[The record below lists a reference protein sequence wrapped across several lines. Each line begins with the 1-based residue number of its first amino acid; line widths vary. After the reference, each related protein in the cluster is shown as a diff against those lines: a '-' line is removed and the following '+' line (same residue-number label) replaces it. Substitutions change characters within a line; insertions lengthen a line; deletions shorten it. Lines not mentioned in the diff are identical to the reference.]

1 MHPTATA
8 SFGTF
13 SGRSCQESQLGFNLL
28 AELWRGEAAIAEAE
42 ADEGLVLAHRH
53 LFRPPAARSV
63 GHRTRLL
70 PPLLDGV
77 DSFYINMHLLADL
90 AATYRPRPAID

>member
-1 MHPTATA
+1 MKSKNNKNSQEGCVYWNKKRDCTFEKSVGHLMYPTATA

-42 ADEGLVLAHRH
+42 ADEGPVLAHRH

-63 GHRTRLL
+63 GH
-70 PPLLDGV
+70 
-77 DSFYINMHLLADL
+77 
-90 AATYRPRPAID
+90 